1 MTHLLVEET
10 KPIPLGTIGGDGTGL
25 GPFGGQEFTSETALT
40 KFTDIISTIIGFL
53 TVVAALWFLI
63 QVILGG
69 IGWMT
74 AAGDKGKLTEARDR
88 LSNAVIGLVI
98 VVASWAILA
107 LVGQFLGWDTILLPV
122 SILNNITFQ

>member
-1 MTHLLVEET
+1 MTTLIAQNVT
-10 KPIPLGTIGGDGTGL
+10 GTQLGIIGGKAL
-25 GPFGGQEFTSETALT
+25 GPFGDKTFDGPSAINTFTNAVSAL
-40 KFTDIISTIIGFL
+40 IGLL
-53 TVVAALWFLI
+53 TVIAALWFLI

-88 LSNAVIGLVI
+88 LSNAFVGLII

-107 LVGQFLGWDTILLPV
+107 LAGQFFGWDTILLPASV
-122 SILNNITFQ
+122 IDKIKFQ

>member
-1 MTHLLVEET
+1 MTT
-10 KPIPLGTIGGDGTGL
+10 SIAQNITGTPLGKIGGDGQGL
-25 GPFGGQEFTSETALT
+25 GPFGGTTFDNSSAINTFTNA
-40 KFTDIISTIIGFL
+40 ISAIIGLL

-74 AAGDKGKLTEARDR
+74 AGGDKGKLTEARDR
-88 LSNAVIGLVI
+88 LSNAFIGLII

-107 LVGQFLGWDTILLPV
+107 LAGQFFGWDTILLPA
-122 SILNNITFQ
+122 SILDKIKFQ